1 MINKYFYLFI
11 IIFFITTSN
20 TFFNNNKRIISDF
33 SLKENILFYGL
44 LTLPTLNQYFGKNWR
59 EIQNTFIEEFKDFW
73 NIKNLIKNSFQG
85 EHKKD
90 NILKLFNNI
99 IIRVILVSLIMPRM
113 FHNVERIHKFRAN
126 EFNQATTKNIF
137 LTKNIRL
144 KKQKEINNLIEKNN
158 SEITNI
164 LNQLKKKNPHIEYRF
179 NKTIHEPIDDLTS
192 KKEIYKNAI
201 KIKKA
206 LDTQESLLNLEELE
220 NHIKK
225 LDVDDAFKD
234 IQFITNNRSFFKN
247 LPEIKFTQK
256 ENDLIANEPLEDT
269 LQPVQSILL
278 DKEHIERDS
287 DLAIENSLNEYQYYL
302 ENKIKPHYPFPYSAY
317 VKRNNKTNWWSDLFD
332 TVNHVTKL
340 E

>member
-234 IQFITNNRSFFKN
+234 IQFITNNRSFLKICQKLN
-247 LPEIKFTQK
+247 LHKKKMI
-256 ENDLIANEPLEDT
+256 
-269 LQPVQSILL
+269 
-278 DKEHIERDS
+278 
-287 DLAIENSLNEYQYYL
+287 
-302 ENKIKPHYPFPYSAY
+302 
-317 VKRNNKTNWWSDLFD
+317 
-332 TVNHVTKL
+332 
-340 E
+340 